1 MAYSF
6 QNPYMSTLSNILII
20 HAALDK
26 GETADTTALDKGETA
41 DTTALDKDE
50 ISDTTAL
57 DKGETADT
65 TALDKGETADTTDT
79 TAFIIPR
86 EVMARVIK
94 TSYGKFVVANSIPC
108 LRVVLEDGTI
118 SSAKVS
124 SDGVVTLTAPAKCK
138 LIIDGTL
145 DIECNY

>member
-6 QNPYMSTLSNILII
+6 YNQHMSTLSNILII

-41 DTTALDKDE
+41 ET
-50 ISDTTAL
+50 
-57 DKGETADT
+57 TADT
-65 TALDKGETADTTDT
+65 TADTTAETTADTTAETTADT
-79 TAFIIPR
+79 TAFTIPR
-86 EVMARVIK
+86 EVMARVMK
-94 TSYGKFVVANSIPC
+94 TSYGKFVVTNSIPC

-118 SSAKVS
+118 SSAKVD
-124 SDGVVTLTAPAKCK
+124 SDGVVTLTAPATGK

>member
-6 QNPYMSTLSNILII
+6 NNPYMSTLSNILII

-26 GETADTTALDKGETA
+26 GETADTTAFT
-41 DTTALDKDE
+41 
-50 ISDTTAL
+50 IS
-57 DKGETADT
+57 
-65 TALDKGETADTTDT
+65 
-79 TAFIIPR
+79 R
-86 EVMARVIK
+86 EVMSRVMK
-94 TSYGKFVVANSIPC
+94 TEYGKFVVTNSIPC

-124 SDGVVTLTAPAKCK
+124 SDGVVTLTAPATGK